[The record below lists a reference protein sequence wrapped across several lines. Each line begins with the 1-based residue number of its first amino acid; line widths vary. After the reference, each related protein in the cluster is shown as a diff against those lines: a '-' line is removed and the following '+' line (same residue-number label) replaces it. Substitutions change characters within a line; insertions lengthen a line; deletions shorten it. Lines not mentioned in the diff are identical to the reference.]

1 MSSKPFANMSHHE
14 SINSTSNLNENLN
27 RFDKCDYTLLFSHL
41 SFSIDFTQFQQFASQ
56 YLLSASTTTQS
67 ASSLDFQ
74 NDFKFQYQQQLTYKL
89 CLALAG
95 LLFGLFFSLIGY
107 RFLKVS
113 TFIVGF
119 ALGSSILYLILSEQK
134 QLTLIENLIISL
146 SIGVLFAFVALLIQ
160 FIGLFLIGITSSLSI
175 VTCILIVIDLF
186 YTNQSAWLCILLLFI
201 CATVVASF
209 TLKFQKSLTIF
220 NTSSIG
226 SALLVIAIDFFV
238 ENNLLLDYLYE
249 LYRVN
254 GNSYNTFERQKALL
268 KSISSEDFLT
278 STTTRKTSKSYLSA
292 SSTTKTVVRKLF
304 DTNHLHKGNNA
315 SDTSS
320 LGTGNG
326 ALSLVLQLYSSAHAR
341 LCWYTWTIFG
351 SFFIFLIITMLVQF
365 LLTGKNYDHRNTW
378 HRCKAFIEFSKS
390 SEKFI

>member
-1 MSSKPFANMSHHE
+1 MSSKLFANLSHHE
-14 SINSTSNLNENLN
+14 SINSTSNLNEKVNQ
-27 RFDKCDYTLLFSHL
+27 FDKCDYTLLFSHL
-41 SFSIDFTQFQQFASQ
+41 TFSIDFTQFQLFASQ
-56 YLLSASTTTQS
+56 YLQSASTSQS
-67 ASSLDFQ
+67 ASALDFQ
-74 NDFKFQYQQQLTYKL
+74 NDFKLQYQQQLTFKL

-107 RFLKVS
+107 RFLRVS
-113 TFIVGF
+113 TFLVGF

-175 VTCILIVIDLF
+175 VTCILILIDLF

-201 CATVVASF
+201 CATVLASF

-278 STTTRKTSKSYLSA
+278 STSTRKTSKSYLSTE
-292 SSTTKTVVRKLF
+292 STTKTVVRKLF
-304 DTNHLHKGNNA
+304 DTNHFDKSNNA
-315 SDTSS
+315 TDSNSIA
-320 LGTGNG
+320 TGNA

-351 SFFIFLIITMLVQF
+351 SYFIFLIISLFVQF

-378 HRCKAFIEFSKS
+378 HKCKPFIR
-390 SEKFI
+390 I